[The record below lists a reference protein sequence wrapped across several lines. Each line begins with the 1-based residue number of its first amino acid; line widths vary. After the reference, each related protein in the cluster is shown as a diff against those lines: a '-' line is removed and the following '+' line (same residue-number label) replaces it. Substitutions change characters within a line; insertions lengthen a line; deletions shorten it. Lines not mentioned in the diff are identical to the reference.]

1 MLVINLR
8 GLNQCC
14 WVGAGA
20 AEGRAPPWAAQVLE
34 VLGVQKAVL
43 LKAGR
48 VAWQS
53 KPCVGVLGQLEPLT
67 VIFSLFCF
75 LPEKY
80 LLSDADFCAQR

>member
-20 AEGRAPPWAAQVLE
+20 AEGRAPTVGSSGSGGAGGAESCSAESWA
-34 VLGVQKAVL
+34 GC
-43 LKAGR
+43 
-48 VAWQS
+48 VAEQTLR
-53 KPCVGVLGQLEPLT
+53 GVLGQLEPLT

>member
-1 MLVINLR
+1 M
-8 GLNQCC
+8 GSSGSG
-14 WVGAGA
+14 GAGGA
-20 AEGRAPPWAAQVLE
+20 
-34 VLGVQKAVL
+34 KAVL